1 MKNPKL
7 CLRHEQIKIRLLL
20 KIHEQYFTADSG
32 IDVTGLDATW
42 THNIATK
49 EKFEG
54 NKNGTN
60 AWGKYG
66 ILKVT
71 MNAKGFFFFKFLSL
85 QGAKSVLQDG
95 SWMIRGIPIFL
106 NKWLPSVSLTKE
118 DTSKYSTADSGI
130 DVTGLDAT
138 WTHNIATKETFEG
151 NKNGTGAKSVLQDGS
166 GMIRGIP
173 IFLNK
178 WLPSVSLTKEDT
190 SKVLVWIKMHDVP
203 LAAYTSDGL
212 SMIVTKLCKPMM
224 LDSIPILSEKV
235 VEQNVDQ
242 DGFRVVK
249 RGTKGNNNRSFGKTQ
264 SRFEYQPKLNRSN
277 NDGASTSTNT
287 NATKKNDGTFMVN
300 ITTSN
305 PYTALGAEYEHNKD
319 NGNRDGFREGISLM
333 NRGTRRRMIK

>member
-7 CLRHEQIKIRLLL
+7 CLRHEQLKIYLLI
-20 KIHEQYFTADSG
+20 KIHEQ
-32 IDVTGLDATW
+32 
-42 THNIATK
+42 
-49 EKFEG
+49 
-54 NKNGTN
+54 
-60 AWGKYG
+60 
-66 ILKVT
+66 
-71 MNAKGFFFFKFLSL
+71 
-85 QGAKSVLQDG
+85 
-95 SWMIRGIPIFL
+95 
-106 NKWLPSVSLTKE
+106 
-118 DTSKYSTADSGI
+118 YSTADSGI

-151 NKNGTGAKSVLQDGS
+151 NKNGT
-166 GMIRGIP
+166 
-173 IFLNK
+173 
-178 WLPSVSLTKEDT
+178 LPSVSLTKEDT

-224 LDSIPILSEKV
+224 LDSYTNTIKETNCIEYEWKPPRCTTCMIFGNSNDECPKVVRAEKV

-287 NATKKNDGTFMVN
+287 NATKKNDGTFIVN
-300 ITTSN
+300 IPTSN
-305 PYTALGAEYEHNKD
+305 PYAALGAEYEHNKD
-319 NGNRDGFREGISLM
+319 KGNRAGFREGISLM
-333 NRGTRRRMIK
+333 NGGTRIRMIK